1 MNGPAV
7 LDDHTFARFADLIYS
22 EAGITLGSHKHSL
35 VAARLG
41 KRMRSLGIGRFEDYF
56 AYVREDG
63 AGGELVMLID
73 AISTNVTQFYR
84 EAVHFEILDTL
95 LRRWRNEGQSR
106 FRVWCAAAS
115 TGEEPYTLAITL
127 AEALGDVS
135 DVRILATDISTRALA
150 AARRGRY
157 EAKKVETV
165 PREFLGKYFAS
176 TGSGSERFYQVRE
189 GLRRMLKF
197 ARLNLA
203 TPPFPMKGPLD
214 VVFCRNVMIYFDQRV
229 RQLLV
234 DEIHRLLRPGG
245 YLMVGHSE
253 SLTGLGNTFRAVKPS
268 VYVKD

>member
-1 MNGPAV
+1 MNGPAI
-7 LDDHTFARFADLIYS
+7 LDDHTFERFANLIYEES
-22 EAGITLGSHKHSL
+22 GITLGSHKHSL

-56 AYVREDG
+56 AYVSRDDSD
-63 AGGELVMLID
+63 GELVMLID

-84 EAVHFEILDTL
+84 EAVHFEILENL
-95 LRRWRNEGQSR
+95 LRGWRNEGQTR

-127 AEALGDVS
+127 AKALGEDC
-135 DVRILATDISTRALA
+135 DKRILATDISTRALA
-150 AARRGRY
+150 VARQGSY
-157 EAKKVETV
+157 EAKKMETV
-165 PREFLGKYFAS
+165 PRELLSAYFTS
-176 TGSGSERFYQVRE
+176 TSVGVERFYQARD
-189 GLRRMLKF
+189 GLKHMLQF

-229 RQLLV
+229 RQRLV
-234 DEIHRLLRPGG
+234 NEIHRLLRPGG

-253 SLTGLGNTFRAVKPS
+253 SLTGLGNTFRTIRPS
-268 VYVKD
+268 VYVKN